1 VSVGR
6 RGAGDRRGRD
16 RSRPSPE
23 FGPQVGDERRRPAL
37 AAADTGRWVVVS
49 DVVGTALL
57 VVVGVA
63 QVLAPSVFT
72 LPLIVVSLAGFAV
85 GSATFLWAFA
95 VAVSRS
101 RVEAIGMGGLY
112 FLSGSAPRRV
122 QVVVLAAWMVQIVVA
137 FVVASLGVFTG
148 AAFALLAPMWGIGLA
163 GLWGARYGAFPPR
176 VVGGVVDRRR
186 DERASGEGAGGEGD
200 DGREGGA

>member
-1 VSVGR
+1 MSATGGGTGE
-6 RGAGDRRGRD
+6 RGGGDRRR
-16 RSRPSPE
+16 RSPE
-23 FGPQVGDERRRPAL
+23 FGPQIGDERRRPPL
-37 AAADTGRWVVVS
+37 ASPETGRWVVVA
-49 DVVGTALL
+49 DVVGTAVL
-57 VVVGVA
+57 VAVGIA
-63 QVLAPSVFT
+63 QVVAPSAFT
-72 LPLIVVSLAGFAV
+72 LPLIVVSLLGFAV

-122 QVVVLAAWMVQIVVA
+122 QVIVLVAWVAQIVVA

-176 VVGGVVDRRR
+176 V
-186 DERASGEGAGGEGD
+186 AGG
-200 DGREGGA
+200 AA

>member
-1 VSVGR
+1 MNAPGR
-6 RGAGDRRGRD
+6 GTGDRRGRD
-16 RSRPSPE
+16 RRRPAPE
-23 FGPQVGDERRRPAL
+23 FGPQVGDERRRPPL
-37 AAADTGRWVVVS
+37 PSPDTGRWVVVT
-49 DVVGTALL
+49 DVAGTALL
-57 VVVGVA
+57 IVVGIA

-72 LPLIVVSLAGFAV
+72 LPLIVVSLVGFAV

-101 RVEAIGMGGLY
+101 RAEAIGMGGLY

-122 QVVVLAAWMVQIVVA
+122 QVVVLVAWLAQIVVA

-176 VVGGVVDRRR
+176 VVGGTDGRRR
-186 DERASGEGAGGEGD
+186 GAGDGGERTG
-200 DGREGGA
+200 GPGGGA